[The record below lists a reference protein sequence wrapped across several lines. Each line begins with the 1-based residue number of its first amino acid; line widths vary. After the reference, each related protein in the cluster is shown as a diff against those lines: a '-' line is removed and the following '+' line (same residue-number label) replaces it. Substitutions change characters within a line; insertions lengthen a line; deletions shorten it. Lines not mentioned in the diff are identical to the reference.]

1 MNVQTGEKYLYID
14 FDGVLHPNNVEK
26 GQLFCHMQA
35 LANVLTGLSLKII
48 ISSSWRFYEK
58 IEYLRGV
65 FPPSIQNLV
74 MGCTGQSLPGEW
86 SRWHEIKQHAEI
98 HDVSCWAALDDAQT
112 EFPPNC
118 KELILCDGSKGLQI
132 HQLNQLVK
140 WLKS

>member
-1 MNVQTGEKYLYID
+1 MNVKTGEKYLYID

-58 IEYLRGV
+58 IEYLRGF
-65 FPPSIQNLV
+65 FPPSIQSLV
-74 MGCTGQSLPGEW
+74 LGTTGLSVSGEW
-86 SRWHEIKQHAEI
+86 SRWHEIKQHAAKHE
-98 HDVSCWAALDDAQT
+98 VSCWVALDDAHT

-118 KELILCDGSKGLQI
+118 KELILCDGQLGLQTQQL
-132 HQLNQLVK
+132 HQLAK